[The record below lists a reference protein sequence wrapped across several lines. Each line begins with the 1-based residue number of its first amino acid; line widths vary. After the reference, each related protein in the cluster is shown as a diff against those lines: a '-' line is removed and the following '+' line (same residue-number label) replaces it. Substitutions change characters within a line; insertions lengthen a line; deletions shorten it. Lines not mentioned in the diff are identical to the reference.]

1 MPVRIRTIVAMA
13 PLLAGSV
20 VAVAQ
25 EMAQPPPPPA
35 FPNVTAPP
43 GPPAVPAVVAPPA
56 APGAPTN
63 PYERGLEAESLPAE
77 IEEDLAT
84 GRVVPRFGPTPVSD
98 VNFLMDYLRFREL
111 FGESGLRTFGWLE
124 SGYTGAS
131 PGTGQLSVQPR
142 QNRFGNEM
150 VVSQIGWVLQKPLSQ
165 DECSLGF
172 NVRYF
177 AGADAA
183 LGQPKGGIGSTIAS
197 NRFSQDF
204 RDLYLS
210 AHLPILTDGGMD
222 FKIGRM
228 NTIIGYN
235 GFLAPYR
242 PFFSSDYQF
251 FYAQDGAFTGFLT
264 NLHVS
269 DRLEIWNGMTLGAN
283 TFFVTRSAHS
293 YCYIGQINYWLSD
306 ERRTRLTASV
316 YEGPDAIFAAPGL
329 NGTFVNMVEL
339 RVQQNWSERFTQ
351 ILQNNMGWDVNT
363 PRGTGS
369 FYGLY
374 TIGIYHLTE
383 YLDLQGRAEWF
394 DDPQGTRTGV
404 RAHYEE
410 VTLGLNWHPIKCLD
424 IRPEIRGDFAS
435 APAFGVNGAHQYS
448 DQLTGVI
455 SFLVKF

>member
-1 MPVRIRTIVAMA
+1 MMSRIRVGAVAAMLAVPIVAE
-13 PLLAGSV
+13 
-20 VAVAQ
+20 AQ
-25 EMAQPPPPPA
+25 EVAQPPSGPVL
-35 FPNVTAPP
+35 PNVPVPP
-43 GPPAVPAVVAPPA
+43 GPPAGVLPGNPPA
-56 APGAPTN
+56 NPAEPTN
-63 PYERGLEAESLPAE
+63 PYTRGLEAESLPAE

-84 GRVVPRFGPTPVSD
+84 GRVAPRFGPTPVSD
-98 VNFLMDYLRFREL
+98 VNFLMDYLRIGEL
-111 FGESGLRTFGWLE
+111 FGDSGFRTFGWLE

-165 DECSLGF
+165 DEFSLGF
-172 NVRYF
+172 NIRYF

-183 LGQPKGGIGSTIAS
+183 LGQPKGGIGSTISS

-210 AHLPILTDGGMD
+210 AHLPILTERGMD
-222 FKIGRM
+222 IKLGRM
-228 NTIIGYN
+228 NTVIGYN

-264 NLHVS
+264 NLHVN

-293 YCYIGQINYWLSD
+293 YCYIGQINYWLTD
-306 ERRTRLTASV
+306 EKRTRLTASV

-339 RVQQNWSERFTQ
+339 RVQQNWTERFTM
-351 ILQNNMGWDVNT
+351 IVQNNMGWDVNT
-363 PRGTGS
+363 PVGTGS

-383 YLDLQGRAEWF
+383 YLDLLGRGEWF
-394 DDPQGTRTGV
+394 YDAQGTRTGV
-404 RAHYEE
+404 KADYEE
-410 VTLGLNWHPIKCLD
+410 VTLGLNWHPTKCLD

-435 APAFGVNGAHQYS
+435 TPAFGVNGAHQYDS
-448 DQLTGVI
+448 QLTGAI

>member
-1 MPVRIRTIVAMA
+1 MPRTRRTLAAVMAMFA
-13 PLLAGSV
+13 STVFAK
-20 VAVAQ
+20 AQ
-25 EMAQPPPPPA
+25 EVSLPPA
-35 FPNVTAPP
+35 GTVPPNYVAPAP
-43 GPPAVPAVVAPPA
+43 VVGMPINPPA
-56 APGAPTN
+56 AAEGPIN

-111 FGESGLRTFGWLE
+111 FGDSGLRTFGWLE
-124 SGYTGAS
+124 SGYTGGS
-131 PGTGQLSVQPR
+131 PGTGQLSVEPR

-150 VVSQIGWVLQKPLSQ
+150 VVNQIGWVLQKPLSQ
-165 DECSLGF
+165 DEFNLGF
-172 NVRYF
+172 NIRYF

-264 NLHVS
+264 NLHVN
-269 DRLEIWNGMTLGAN
+269 DRL
-283 TFFVTRSAHS
+283 
-293 YCYIGQINYWLSD
+293 
-306 ERRTRLTASV
+306 
-316 YEGPDAIFAAPGL
+316 
-329 NGTFVNMVEL
+329 
-339 RVQQNWSERFTQ
+339 
-351 ILQNNMGWDVNT
+351 
-363 PRGTGS
+363 
-369 FYGLY
+369 
-374 TIGIYHLTE
+374 
-383 YLDLQGRAEWF
+383 
-394 DDPQGTRTGV
+394 
-404 RAHYEE
+404 
-410 VTLGLNWHPIKCLD
+410 
-424 IRPEIRGDFAS
+424 
-435 APAFGVNGAHQYS
+435 
-448 DQLTGVI
+448 
-455 SFLVKF
+455 